1 MNDAKPLTP
10 EEQAVLDGLAP
21 SVHVLCS
28 VAKEDVPHDAEVA
41 LRCRSCGVA
50 MDVVCK
56 HHARGFAA
64 RCTRDA
70 MVCALKG
77 ETWIITCLACH
88 RAERTIDALIE
99 VVTL

>member
-10 EEQAVLDGLAP
+10 EEQAVLDALAP

-28 VAKEDVPHDAEVA
+28 VAKDEVPHDAEVA

-50 MDVVCK
+50 VDVVCK

-70 MVCALKG
+70 MQGALQG
-77 ETWIITCLACH
+77 RVWVIECLACH
-88 RAERTIDALIE
+88 RVERTIDVLIE